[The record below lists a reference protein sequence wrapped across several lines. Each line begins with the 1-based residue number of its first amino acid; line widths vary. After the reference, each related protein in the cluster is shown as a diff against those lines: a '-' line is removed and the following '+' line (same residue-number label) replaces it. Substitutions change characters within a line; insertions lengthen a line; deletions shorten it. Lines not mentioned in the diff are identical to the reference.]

1 MRLSLKLHD
10 SLGSTMEKGRR
21 RGGVAGGAACR
32 LLSPALAGRWQKVHI
47 NFETFLKYIF
57 GTLPNRCYA
66 HALTGG
72 AGRLNCEREVVA
84 GGRGVGDFE
93 CGHTIICSICQR
105 RIVGAESVE

>member
-1 MRLSLKLHD
+1 MLMRLSLKLHD
-10 SLGSTMEKGRR
+10 SLGSGMERGSRV
-21 RGGVAGGAACR
+21 GGVWQEVLRVA

-72 AGRLNCEREVVA
+72 
-84 GGRGVGDFE
+84 GGQVKL
-93 CGHTIICSICQR
+93 
-105 RIVGAESVE
+105 

>member
-1 MRLSLKLHD
+1 MER
-10 SLGSTMEKGRR
+10 GS
-21 RGGVAGGAACR
+21 RGGGVWQEVLRVA

-84 GGRGVGDFE
+84 GGRGV
-93 CGHTIICSICQR
+93 
-105 RIVGAESVE
+105 